1 MNVTNKEMHKKINTV
16 LVEFTKIVTIFSKKK
31 ERQFYK
37 DKLSKVYKNTATDL
51 SLLLWRYNINCPESI
66 NESKI
71 LGIFF
76 YHFFLIK
83 PINIANKYPC
93 NSKIETFDEVDYWVD
108 FINEFFLLLN
118 QNNKRLNDRLFFD
131 SLTYCFRERSISADF
146 LYNIH
151 AIFLDELH
159 DSKYPVK

>member
-31 ERQFYK
+31 EIQFYK

-76 YHFFLIK
+76 YHFFFNK
-83 PINIANKYPC
+83 TNKY
-93 NSKIETFDEVDYWVD
+93 SK
-108 FINEFFLLLN
+108 
-118 QNNKRLNDRLFFD
+118 
-131 SLTYCFRERSISADF
+131 
-146 LYNIH
+146 
-151 AIFLDELH
+151 
-159 DSKYPVK
+159 